1 MQQLFA
7 EIKDYKNKGY
17 ESMMER
23 IGRWLN
29 NDDEYVKVWLSPN
42 FIEQDSELSL
52 IKENIVFGLVADI
65 RTEIFADYA
74 VPIGTILLIEFLLD
88 VLRHEILDF
97 EVINCVFGL
106 G

>member
-29 NDDEYVKVWLSPN
+29 NDDEYVKV
-42 FIEQDSELSL
+42 
-52 IKENIVFGLVADI
+52 
-65 RTEIFADYA
+65 
-74 VPIGTILLIEFLLD
+74 
-88 VLRHEILDF
+88 
-97 EVINCVFGL
+97 
-106 G
+106 

>member
-1 MQQLFA
+1 
-7 EIKDYKNKGY
+7 
-17 ESMMER
+17 
-23 IGRWLN
+23 
-29 NDDEYVKVWLSPN
+29 
-42 FIEQDSELSL
+42 LSL
-52 IKENIVFGLVADI
+52 IKENVVFGLVADI

-74 VPIGTILLIEFLLD
+74 MPVGAVFLIEFFLD